1 MVLST
6 AGLIG
11 GVIGFAMATGVFLA
25 ATFALKRAT
34 PDPGKSA
41 EERERS
47 ASMLR
52 MVLLGDIPIL
62 TGLGYYV
69 GQTLQ

>member
-1 MVLST
+1 MTLSS

-11 GVIGFAMATGVFLA
+11 GAIAFVMATGVFLA
-25 ATFALKRAT
+25 ATFALKHGT
-34 PDPGKSA
+34 PDPNRSA
-41 EERERS
+41 EGREKS

-52 MVLLGDIPIL
+52 MVLLADIPIL
-62 TGLGYYV
+62 TGIGYYF